1 VTIRSKLAKVARA
14 REDGRLVPMAA
25 SWMRA
30 LGKVAVNPA
39 SDRVRLHAPPF
50 VQPDASELPLVRRIF
65 AAFRLMK
72 EQQRRGN
79 PLYLP
84 SSLWQETFDAAFP
97 SLATSLDTGDIDAF
111 HYFLANFGAW
121 PEYTGITWS
130 PLVRSGVNS
139 TLRRRYLENEVFLRQ
154 AELWRWFYGNR
165 VPFSELRQPQHGNQ
179 YGAYIDG
186 EFVTVTSFPLEVYAR
201 IIADLLASREE
212 SARSRPVIAEL
223 GAGYGVQ
230 AFYLLSKIG
239 SAGYVDFDLP
249 ETLCLAAYFLM
260 KEFPGRRALLYGEG
274 DFSPASLQEFD
285 LVFMP
290 SFEMEKLASDSVDV
304 FVNEFSL
311 GEMTPAAARNYIGH
325 IARTT
330 DFFFHVNNDRI
341 RNVYSDAD
349 QSLLACEFPVPSDR
363 FTKLF
368 RYPDWFHAINRGFFN
383 PASDS
388 VAYLYRRHT
397 PARSAG
403 G

>member
-186 EFVTVTSFPLEVYAR
+186 EFVTVLVESIQPIMAITVPRAAVLSDQQGEYVYAVDDKNIVQQR
-201 IIADLLASREE
+201 RVKLGQSTPSTA
-212 SARSRPVIAEL
+212 VI
-223 GAGYGVQ
+223 
-230 AFYLLSKIG
+230 LSG
-239 SAGYVDFDLP
+239 LD
-249 ETLCLAAYFLM
+249 E
-260 KEFPGRRALLYGEG
+260 
-274 DFSPASLQEFD
+274 
-285 LVFMP
+285 
-290 SFEMEKLASDSVDV
+290 
-304 FVNEFSL
+304 
-311 GEMTPAAARNYIGH
+311 GEMVVLEGIQRVRGGIQVAPGPATPPPTAPKAAG
-325 IARTT
+325 
-330 DFFFHVNNDRI
+330 
-341 RNVYSDAD
+341 
-349 QSLLACEFPVPSDR
+349 Q
-363 FTKLF
+363 
-368 RYPDWFHAINRGFFN
+368 
-383 PASDS
+383 
-388 VAYLYRRHT
+388 
-397 PARSAG
+397 
-403 G
+403 